1 MLSESVHMKIKIL
14 HTTDRDDNA
23 TKMMETISNM
33 LLYILLIRQETAEGC
48 CILVKFWVLFYSIRL

>member
-14 HTTDRDDNA
+14 HTTKDRDDNA

-48 CILVKFWVLFYSIRL
+48 CILVKFWGVFSIL